1 MGDEGAS
8 RAQDLRGPRVLQVME
23 CTIGGTRRHL
33 VDLCDGLLSRG
44 VDLHVAA
51 AAERQPD
58 FRADLDRLAAAGAV
72 VHEVP
77 MVRSISP
84 AKDARHLARL
94 SSILRD
100 ARPDVVHT
108 HSSKAGVLGRLASE
122 STGVGARVHTP
133 HTFAFLF
140 EELFGPLKRRLFFD
154 LERRLGAGT
163 ARVVAVSADE
173 AEGFAASGVVD
184 GERLAVIENGIDPAP
199 WRDAVPTDFAA
210 TPETA
215 GFDARRPTILC
226 AGLLYAAKGQDILL
240 DALADP
246 RNAAWQCVVAGSG
259 PDEAALAD
267 RARAL
272 GLADRVRFV
281 GFRRDLPSWMAA
293 CDALALPSRW
303 EGMPYVALEAGAAGK
318 PTVATPVDGARAFVD
333 ATTGWRA
340 AAITAAD
347 VADALAA
354 CLDAGAEERERR
366 GAAARERVHTTYDVG
381 RMVDRHVALYEE
393 VA

>member
-1 MGDEGAS
+1 M
-8 RAQDLRGPRVLQVME
+8 QVME

-33 VDLCDGLLSRG
+33 VDLCGGLLERG
-44 VDLHVAA
+44 VDLHVVA

-58 FRADLDRLAAAGAV
+58 FRDDLARLAAAGAV
-72 VHEVP
+72 VHELP

-94 SSILRD
+94 SSILRR

-122 STGVGARVHTP
+122 TTGVGARVHTP

-140 EELFGPLKRRLFFD
+140 EELFGPLKRRLFYD
-154 LERRLGAGT
+154 LERRLGAAC

-173 AEGFAASGVVD
+173 AEGFVASGVVD
-184 GERLAVIENGIDPAP
+184 AERLAVIENGVDPAP
-199 WRDAVPTDFAA
+199 WRDALPVDFASV
-210 TPETA
+210 PETA
-215 GFDARRPTILC
+215 GLDPARPTILC
-226 AGLLYAAKGQDILL
+226 AGLLYAAKGQDLL
-240 DALADP
+240 LEALADP
-246 RNAAWQCVVAGSG
+246 RNAAWQCVFAGSG
-259 PDEAALAD
+259 PDAAALAD

-272 GLADRVRFV
+272 GLTDRARFV
-281 GFRRDLPSWMAA
+281 EFRRDLPAWMAA

-333 ATTGWRA
+333 AATGWRA
-340 AAITAAD
+340 AAITAGD

-354 CLDAGAEERERR
+354 CLDAGADERGRR
-366 GAAARERVHTTYDVG
+366 GAAARERVHETYALS
-381 RMVDRHVALYEE
+381 RMVDRHLALYEE